1 MKNNP
6 TTPTALTYT
15 LLLGYERKPSP
26 EKPWLKAD
34 EALSSL
40 LNTLPAHSQQKGAIT
55 QLVYGTLRYW
65 LELGSWIEHFTQKRL
80 KDTPANTRCLLRV
93 GLYQL
98 RYLTHS
104 KPYAVVNET
113 VELAKQQRFPA
124 GQLKLLNAVLRA
136 YARLQETVESSNTLP
151 VLPLKAHLSPLEQL
165 AKQHSVPAWLVTDL
179 NQVFTQETLATMFE
193 ACKQP
198 APLTIRVNLLQTTLA
213 AYQQQLIEHNITYTQ
228 PWASVLPSCLQI
240 TTKIGSPTSLPK
252 FEIGSIYVQDLGSAY
267 IAAQANAQPNQ
278 TVIDLCAA
286 PGSKTFMLA
295 EQLQGKGSL
304 IAVDISANRLE
315 RLTENAQR
323 LGVGSPF
330 LSVVTASAL
339 DFIPSQLADVIMV
352 DAPCSGLG
360 TIKRHPERLLSIT
373 PEQLAAYPPLQLAI
387 LQHATTCL
395 KPNGRIVY
403 STCSIHPQE
412 NNAVIEAFLESPQG
426 QGFIVKSQTLLP
438 ITPQHDGFFVAVL
451 EGI

>member
-6 TTPTALTYT
+6 NTPTALAYS
-15 LLLGYERKPSP
+15 LLLGYERKPSA
-26 EKPWLKAD
+26 EKPWVKAD
-34 EALSSL
+34 EALSTV
-40 LNTLPAHSQQKGAIT
+40 LNQQATPTIQKGSIT

-65 LELGSWIEHFTQKRL
+65 LELGSWIEQFTQKRL
-80 KDTPANTRCLLRV
+80 KDTPANTRCLLRL

-113 VELAKQQRFPA
+113 LELAKQNRFPA

-136 YARLQETVESSNTLP
+136 YVRLQEETTTLP
-151 VLPLKAHLSPLEQL
+151 ALVLKPHWTPLEQL
-165 AKQHSVPAWLVTDL
+165 AKRNSVPTWLVTTL
-179 NQVFTQETLATMFE
+179 SQVFEPDALVTMFE

-213 AYQQQLIEHNITYTQ
+213 AYQQQLDKQHISYTQ
-228 PWASVLPSCLQI
+228 PWENVLPNCLLL
-240 TTKIGSPTSLPK
+240 TSKIGSPTNLPA
-252 FEIGSIYVQDLGSAY
+252 FETGSIYVQDLGSAY
-267 IAAQANAQPNQ
+267 IAEQANVQPNQ

-295 EQLQGKGSL
+295 EQLQGQGSL
-304 IAVDISANRLE
+304 TAVDISANRLE
-315 RLTENAQR
+315 RLKENAQR
-323 LGVGSPF
+323 LGITAPF
-330 LSVVTASAL
+330 LTVVTASAL
-339 DFIPSQLADVIMV
+339 EFKPQQLADVIMV

-373 PEQLAAYPPLQLAI
+373 PEQLAEYPPLQLSI

-395 KPNGRIVY
+395 KQQGRIIY
-403 STCSIHPQE
+403 STCSIHPAE
-412 NNAVIEAFLESPQG
+412 NEAVIHAFLQSLPG
-426 QGFIVKSQTLLP
+426 QGFVVKNQTLLP
-438 ITPQHDGFFVAVL
+438 ITSQHDGFFVAVL
-451 EGI
+451 EAI